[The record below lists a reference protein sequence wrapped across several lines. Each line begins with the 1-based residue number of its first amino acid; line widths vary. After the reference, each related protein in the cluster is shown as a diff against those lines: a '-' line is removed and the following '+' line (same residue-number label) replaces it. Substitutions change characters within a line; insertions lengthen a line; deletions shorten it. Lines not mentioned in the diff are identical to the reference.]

1 MIIILIIIISY
12 YISQEISAKSN
23 RVSLP
28 FNQLFKTKH
37 TDMSTIET
45 DQDQASPGTKVSSNF
60 IIPTSHPKLYEL
72 SPSKDPTKIT
82 TLCLYKPKEQK
93 EVRHRK
99 GYGFDT
105 YLNTYVSQHPIEP
118 ERTKQKKIPYLSS
131 S

>member
-1 MIIILIIIISY
+1 MIIILIIIIRHY
-12 YISQEISAKSN
+12 TTQETFVKSN

-82 TLCLYKPKEQK
+82 TLYQYTTNQGL
-93 EVRHRK
+93 
-99 GYGFDT
+99 
-105 YLNTYVSQHPIEP
+105 
-118 ERTKQKKIPYLSS
+118 
-131 S
+131 